1 MASNLESRQNTEA
14 AKWLLAGALA
24 TSMLLS
30 CHAAHAAQK
39 TIEWSDDMCSYKAK
53 FDPRKYDEQ
62 ILRNTAE
69 VLFIGTQ
76 FEDVSPNIPRYPA
89 SPADLRIER
98 FRQLCESTRRQI
110 SDLAL
115 IDLPGIEAYR
125 KLKLEELE
133 DGCRFGVVQIRAA
146 AGDPAALRSYAPSAA
161 KCSRFI
167 DALEG
172 KADIMTV
179 WREMAASHCQRYAS
193 PHACRAEFLSDEAQA
208 DAMDR
213 IRYSV
218 LQFGWTT
225 CSTPYVKRADQK
237 QSEKMR
243 LALIREFNLRF
254 KMKRPACSD

>member
-1 MASNLESRQNTEA
+1 
-14 AKWLLAGALA
+14 
-24 TSMLLS
+24 MLLS
-30 CHAAHAAQK
+30 CHASHGAQK
-39 TIEWSDDMCSYKAK
+39 TIQWSDEMCTYKAK
-53 FDPRKYDEQ
+53 FDSVKYNEH

-76 FEDVSPNIPRYPA
+76 FESVSPNIPRYPA
-89 SPADLRIER
+89 SPANLRIER

-125 KLKLEELE
+125 ELKLEELE
-133 DGCRFGVVQIRAA
+133 DGCRFGAIHIRAA
-146 AGDPAALRSYAPSAA
+146 AGDPVALRSYAPSAA

-172 KADIMTV
+172 KVDIKTV
-179 WREMAASHCQRYAS
+179 WREVADSHCERYAS
-193 PHACRAEFLSDEAQA
+193 PDACRTEFFADEGKA
-208 DAMDR
+208 DATDR

-218 LQFGWTT
+218 LEFGWNN
-225 CSTPYVKRADQK
+225 CSTAYVKGADK
-237 QSEKMR
+237 RQSEKMR

-254 KMKRPACSD
+254 KMKRPVCSD

>member
-1 MASNLESRQNTEA
+1 MASNRKSRPNSKS
-14 AKWLLAGALA
+14 AKWFLAGALA

-30 CHAAHAAQK
+30 CHASHAAQK
-39 TIEWSDDMCSYKAK
+39 TIEWSDDMCTYKAK
-53 FDPRKYDEQ
+53 FDPKKYDEQ

-76 FEDVSPNIPRYPA
+76 FEDVSPNIPRHPA

-133 DGCRFGVVQIRAA
+133 DGCRFGIIHIRAA
-146 AGDPAALRSYAPSAA
+146 AGDAAALRSYAPSAA

-167 DALEG
+167 DALED
-172 KADIMTV
+172 KVDIKTV
-179 WREMAASHCQRYAS
+179 WREMVNSRCQSFAS
-193 PHACRAEFLSDEAQA
+193 PGMCRAEHFSDEGKP
-208 DAMDR
+208 DATDR

-218 LQFGWTT
+218 LEFGWNN
-225 CSTPYVKRADQK
+225 CSTAYLKGADRK

-243 LALIREFNLRF
+243 SALIREFNLRF
-254 KMKRPACSD
+254 KMERPACSD

>member
-1 MASNLESRQNTEA
+1 
-14 AKWLLAGALA
+14 
-24 TSMLLS
+24 MLLS
-30 CHAAHAAQK
+30 CHASEAAQK
-39 TIEWSDDMCSYKAK
+39 TIEWSDDMCSYEAK
-53 FDPRKYDEQ
+53 FDPAKYDEK

-69 VLFIGTQ
+69 VLFIGTLFQ
-76 FEDVSPNIPRYPA
+76 SVSPNIPRYPA
-89 SPADLRIER
+89 SPANLRIER
-98 FRQLCESTRRQI
+98 FGQLCESIGRQI

-125 KLKLEELE
+125 KLKLEELD
-133 DGCRFGVVQIRAA
+133 DGCRFGVIHIRAA
-146 AGDPAALRSYAPSAA
+146 AGDPAALRSYTPSAA

-172 KADIMTV
+172 KVDIMTV
-179 WREMAASHCQRYAS
+179 WREMADSHCQRYAS
-193 PHACRAEFLSDEAQA
+193 PDACRTEFLADEGKA

-213 IRYSV
+213 IRYAV
-218 LQFGWTT
+218 LEFGWNN
-225 CSTPYVKRADQK
+225 CSAAYLKGADQK